1 VDGEAASLSVKVD
14 DAVNFAMNK
23 GIDELGNL
31 DNKLSADIEMPKIEV
46 KHQFD
51 VIEEFDKPQ
60 GKFGDNI
67 GNVGILDC
75 KYMSDYVNDRSGLTG
90 ALKGVFKGNA
100 LVTSLLEEEWM
111 RSRLQVDLDFCN
123 YAMMIVGVVND
134 QVSIYSG
141 SKQEMN

>member
-1 VDGEAASLSVKVD
+1 
-14 DAVNFAMNK
+14 MNK